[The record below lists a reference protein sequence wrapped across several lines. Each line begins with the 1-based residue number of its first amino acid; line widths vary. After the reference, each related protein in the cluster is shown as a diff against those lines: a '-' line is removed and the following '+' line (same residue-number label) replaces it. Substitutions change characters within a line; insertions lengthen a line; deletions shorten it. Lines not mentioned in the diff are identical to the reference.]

1 MFHKSIIA
9 NEQKTWVNDIQ
20 SHISTHAH
28 REEYRC
34 LRVAAQAPESEIERS
49 GKNGRYLRIV
59 HQGEVIKNL
68 HDKYSCPT
76 AAANT

>member
-1 MFHKSIIA
+1 MA
-9 NEQKTWVNDIQ
+9 G
-20 SHISTHAH
+20 
-28 REEYRC
+28 REEYCC

-68 HDKYSCPT
+68 HHKYSCLT
-76 AAANT
+76 AAANR